1 MEDRVF
7 PKPNSLVG
15 AIKMFAALLA
25 LAISFFHL
33 YTGAFGILEAYQMRS
48 VHLMTLMTLAF
59 LLWPASKKWA
69 REKSALVDIPLAL
82 LCLVIDVYL
91 MANHYRIT
99 TREWYTGPMTGW
111 DVFFGWLTMGLLLE
125 ATRRVAGLALP
136 IVALCFVGYT
146 LFGQYAPYPF
156 TIPPSSLAYFIDYMF
171 LTPQAIFGVPVG
183 VSATFV
189 FLFILFA
196 ALLDRTGAGK
206 FIIDFSL
213 SAVGWATGG
222 PAKVAVIASGMFGTI
237 SGHSVANV
245 YGTGTF
251 TIPLMKKMGYRPE
264 YAGAVEAAA
273 SAGGQIMPPI
283 MGAAAFIMAE
293 IIGVSYIS
301 ICVAALVPA
310 LLYFTAVFVSTHL
323 EALKT
328 GMKSIPRT
336 ELPPIRQ
343 TLWQGF
349 HFIVPI
355 ALLIIVLV
363 MGFTP
368 FRAAFVAILTLLAVV
383 AVRYLVETFLGVNR
397 PAGPDGRE
405 SVSARLGRDLAFT
418 ITQGL
423 PGALISGAR
432 NAVVIAT
439 CCACAGI
446 VVGCLDT
453 TGMGIKFVDVIT
465 TLSGGVFPLMLLLVM
480 LACLVL
486 GMGVPTAPAY
496 IIVAMIAAPS
506 LVEVGLSPMAA
517 HMFVFY
523 GCLLSAITPPV
534 ALAAYAGAAIAEAPV
549 MRTGVIAAKL
559 GFVKYIVPFV
569 FAYNAA
575 LLMEGHPLFI
585 TFSVITAFI
594 GTVAL
599 SAALEKY
606 FFTHMSALSVLLFAS
621 GAVALLI
628 SNIVT
633 DLAGA
638 GLLALGLI
646 TNYRTRQAGAGLG
659 TRAGA
664 DS

>member
-1 MEDRVF
+1 MTTESIF
-7 PKPNSLVG
+7 PKPVSLAKG
-15 AIKMFAALLA
+15 LQLIAALIA
-25 LAISFFHL
+25 IAISLFHL
-33 YTGAFGILEAYQMRS
+33 YTGAFGILEAYQMRAI
-48 VHLMTLMTLAF
+48 HLMTLLTMAF
-59 LLWPASKKWA
+59 LIWPTSKKWS

-82 LCLVIDVYL
+82 ICVIIDIYLV
-91 MANHYRIT
+91 ANHYRIT
-99 TREWYTGPMTGW
+99 TREWYTGPMTFW
-111 DVFFGWLTMGLLLE
+111 DVTLGWVTMLLILE
-125 ATRRVAGLALP
+125 GTRRVAGMALP

-146 LFGQYAPYPF
+146 LLGQYLPYPF
-156 TIPPSSLAYFIDYMF
+156 TIPPTNLRYFIDYMF
-171 LTPQAIFGVPVG
+171 LTPQALFGVPVG

-196 ALLDRTGAGK
+196 ALLDKTGAGK

-222 PAKVAVIASGMFGTI
+222 PAKVAVIASGIFGTI

-323 EALKT
+323 EAMKT
-328 GMKSIPRT
+328 GMKSIPRSD
-336 ELPPIRQ
+336 LPPMKK
-343 TLWQGF
+343 TLYEGF

-355 ALLIIVLV
+355 GLLITVLI

-368 FRAAFVAILTLLAVV
+368 FRAAFVAILALMAVV
-383 AVRYLVETFLGVNR
+383 VIRHLLETWRQVKTRSKEGETTSGPGYLET
-397 PAGPDGRE
+397 
-405 SVSARLGRDLAFT
+405 LGRDAVRAVT
-418 ITQGL
+418 HGL
-423 PGALISGAR
+423 PGSMISGAK

-465 TLSGGVFPLMLLLVM
+465 TLSGGIFPLMLLLVM
-480 LACLVL
+480 VACLIL

-506 LVEVGLSPMAA
+506 LKEVGLSPMAA

-534 ALAAYAGAAIAEAPV
+534 ALAAYAGAAIAGAPV

-569 FAYNAA
+569 FAYNSA
-575 LLMEGHPLFI
+575 LLIEGQPLFI
-585 TFSVITAFI
+585 TLAIASAFI

-606 FFTHMSALSVLLFAS
+606 FFTNLTAVNILLFVA
-621 GAVALLI
+621 GAICLLI
-628 SNIVT
+628 S
-633 DLAGA
+633 D
-638 GLLALGLI
+638 LI
-646 TNYRTRQAGAGLG
+646 TDAVGLVLLGIGLWSNYSSSRAKIGA
-659 TRAGA
+659 TV
-664 DS
+664 